1 MYRSLA
7 IAVVLLAL
15 PACSTYVMRQ
25 FDMHRNLAAGDPAL
39 ALQALEAQPPAGRDR
54 TLYNLNKGMLLRLTG
69 DYAAS
74 NEFLESAKQE
84 MQRLSATSITEN
96 LTALAVNEA
105 TRSYAGQPYEQLLL
119 HAYKALNYLA
129 LGQPGE
135 ARVEVLQAD
144 VKIREWAADNDAQ
157 AVLASAFVRYL
168 GGMVFEING
177 EWGNALVD
185 YRKAYE
191 IYRETGR
198 AVPVC
203 LQKDLLRLTAHE
215 GLTDEHRQL
224 RAAFNRD
231 KWPSVEDLQRQAELI
246 VFYHQGLVSEMQEQI
261 TFSYSAELSQSV
273 QIAVPFYAWP
283 VSYFPQAYVQV
294 DGAAAQTEP
303 LENVDRLARDNLDA
317 RMPGIVLRALG
328 RAVVKKKLAHDA
340 RKENQLAGFLA
351 DVVGLMTERAD
362 TRSWTTLPASIQVA
376 RLTLPPGEHTIH
388 IANTGALN
396 PGDAGY
402 TVKLSPGDKK
412 VLSVHAAGNLY

>member
-25 FDMHRNLAAGDPAL
+25 FDMRRNLAAGDSAL

-84 MQRLSATSITEN
+84 MQRLAATSITEN

-157 AVLASAFVRYL
+157 GVLASAFARYL
-168 GGMVFEING
+168 GGVVFEING

-198 AVPVC
+198 AVPAC

-283 VSYFPQAYVQV
+283 VSYFPRRTYRWTAPPCKPSCSKTST
-294 DGAAAQTEP
+294 GW
-303 LENVDRLARDNLDA
+303 R
-317 RMPGIVLRALG
+317 GI
-328 RAVVKKKLAHDA
+328 
-340 RKENQLAGFLA
+340 
-351 DVVGLMTERAD
+351 T
-362 TRSWTTLPASIQVA
+362 WTPACPAS
-376 RLTLPPGEHTIH
+376 
-388 IANTGALN
+388 
-396 PGDAGY
+396 
-402 TVKLSPGDKK
+402 S
-412 VLSVHAAGNLY
+412 